1 MNIVRALPL
10 IIIMSMPGIAL
21 ADSAFQS
28 LEFGKNKQQLVRDTK
43 EKCQP
48 EKKVSD
54 DDWANKIL
62 LSKDNKDLI
71 RNAKTAL
78 EKNNNRDYEKAIGQ
92 IKCPQL

>member
-10 IIIMSMPGIAL
+10 IIIVSMPGIAL
-21 ADSAFQS
+21 ADSPFQS

-48 EKKVSD
+48 EIKVSD

-62 LSKDNKDLI
+62 ASGDNKHLI
-71 RNAKTAL
+71 SNAKTAL
-78 EKNNNRDYEKAIGQ
+78 EKNNNRDYQKALGQ

>member
-10 IIIMSMPGIAL
+10 ITIMSMPGIAL

-48 EKKVSD
+48 EIKVSD
-54 DDWANKIL
+54 DDWTNKIL
-62 LSKDNKDLI
+62 ASGDNKYLI
-71 RNAKTAL
+71 NKAKTAL
-78 EKNNNRDYEKAIGQ
+78 EKNNNRDYQKAIGQ